1 MRTMRVIALAALL
14 GGCASFDGREFVASK
29 ATAAEVEAKLGKPA
43 ERIQRADGEQVLYFL
58 GGRETLAVVL
68 GKDGRVREA
77 SPRLSKANLA
87 KLVPGTSTAKEVR
100 ELFGPPG
107 NIVRMDRQQRDVWEY
122 LFQHYEEMRVMWI
135 QFSYDGVVQE
145 TLDMLDWAAY
155 PPSGD
160 SGAMP

>member
-1 MRTMRVIALAALL
+1 MRAMCIIAVAALL
-14 GGCASFDGREFVASK
+14 GGCATFDGREFVASK

-43 ERIQRADGEQVLYFL
+43 ERIQRADGDQVLYFL
-58 GGRETLAVVL
+58 GGRETLAVVI